1 MSAGR
6 DAAID
11 RRLSGYAARFVNECD
26 GPATAANLTRVLA
39 SCVRP
44 PRPGE
49 FPRIRR
55 HVTRWRE
62 VRAADSLALAQ
73 WETDGGAS

>member
-11 RRLSGYAARFVNECD
+11 RRNSGYAARFVNECD

-39 SCVRP
+39 SCVIRP
-44 PRPGE
+44 RAADYPQ
-49 FPRIRR
+49 IRR
-55 HVTRWRE
+55 HVARWRE
-62 VRAADSLALAQ
+62 VRAADALALAV
-73 WETDGGAS
+73 WETDGGQ